1 MKRLTEFTLIT
12 GASAGIG
19 KALAEE
25 FASRNNNIALVALS
39 DESLPETAQE
49 IREKYKVKVV
59 YFGIDLSDA
68 NAAEKIYQWCQ
79 EEKIDV
85 NILVNNAG
93 LGTSGAFENYSPE
106 FYQKIIQLNSTS
118 MTMLTRFFLP
128 HLLKKEKAYILNV
141 SSMAGLVD
149 VPFKVIYSATK
160 RFVYSFS
167 RALGEELRES
177 NVSVTVLCPL
187 GVATNPDVQKRATE
201 IGKAAQI
208 TYLSAEYVAQKT
220 VKKML
225 KGKPVVKPGFV
236 TILYD
241 WIIYLVPYHYQLKI
255 LYHFFQRSK
264 EEGKQGGKVVN
275 LKKDKIQEKC

>member
-1 MKRLTEFTLIT
+1 MKSLTEFTLIT

-25 FASRNNNIALVALS
+25 FAKKGNNIALVALS
-39 DESLPETAQE
+39 DEKLPKTAQE
-49 IREKYKVKVV
+49 IRAKYKVKVI
-59 YFGIDLSDA
+59 YFGIDLSEA
-68 NAAEKIYQWCQ
+68 NAAKKIYQWCQ

-93 LGTSGAFENYSPE
+93 LGTSGAFENYPPE

-118 MTMLTRFFLP
+118 MTMLTRYFLP

-141 SSMAGLVD
+141 SSVAGLVD
-149 VPFKVIYSATK
+149 IPFKVIYSATK

-187 GVATNPDVQKRATE
+187 GVATNPDVQKRVEE
-201 IGKAAQI
+201 IGKVAQI

-220 VKKML
+220 VKRMFQ
-225 KGKPVVKPGFV
+225 GKAVIKPGFV
-236 TILYD
+236 NTLYA
-241 WIIYLVPYHYQLKI
+241 WAIYFVPYPYQLKI
-255 LYHFFQRSK
+255 LYYFFQRNK
-264 EEGKQGGKVVN
+264 EEGKKQLKENLGKN
-275 LKKDKIQEKC
+275 KIQEKF